1 MKPGNRSY
9 QHSIAWRTR
18 LAAIAL
24 IVLLSVVLASLV
36 ACGESAN
43 VDPKAVLSQASTA
56 MKSIQGF
63 HFVYEVHVPSN
74 APAGGGLQIARITGD
89 VNAKGD
95 MQATIDVTQNGVP
108 FSLQFVVVGS
118 TQYIQNPLSQKWE
131 SVSVKDSPVGSLNL
145 NAGTIRI
152 LDQLTGVSYVGEE
165 KKGGVQTYHVK
176 GVAAAADVAA
186 IAGAVSTTNPFPTD
200 IWIGVKDHLV
210 YEVDIAGPAT
220 ASEDAKIW
228 RSIVLSNLNV
238 SVDIKAPQ

>member
-1 MKPGNRSY
+1 M
-9 QHSIAWRTR
+9 
-18 LAAIAL
+18 AL
-24 IVLLSVVLASLV
+24 VLVLSAG
-36 ACGESAN
+36 CGGSAN
-43 VDPKAVLSQASTA
+43 VDPKTVLSQASTA

-63 HFVYEVHVPSN
+63 HFVYEVHKPSN
-74 APAGGGLQIARITGD
+74 APAGSGLEIARITGD
-89 VNAKGD
+89 VNAQGD
-95 MQATIDVTQNGVP
+95 MKATIDVTQSGVP

-131 SVSVKDSPVGSLNL
+131 SVQVKDSPVGSLNL

-152 LDQLTGVSYVGEE
+152 LDQLTETTYVGEE
-165 KKGGVQTYHVK
+165 KKGGVPTYHVK

-220 ASEDAKIW
+220 TSEDAKIW